1 MLNNM
6 KPIILSVL
14 LSMSSLLMMA
24 QSPVADA
31 AWKGSSDAANAD
43 SSAMRRASAKQDS
56 LGAILSMAAK
66 QDSLGAIL
74 YSQGQFAEAQRC
86 FREAAGWRKRLL
98 GRRSSAYLRSVT
110 YLASSYYQA
119 GDIKQAIAVGDS
131 LIQLITDSVSPNY
144 ADLYDVYTNQMY
156 CYYALR
162 RMDKAIDYAHKAV
175 DVLEHQDRMY
185 VHSYVHALANLGY
198 CLDVAKR
205 NDEAKRYLDHAVAIA
220 KDSLK
225 PTDNA
230 VLEAMNSQAYNYSY
244 RGDYGKAIE
253 IMYEVVQRTREA
265 TPGSPNL
272 AVRLAALS
280 YFYAAIENYE
290 GAINVTQ
297 EILPL
302 YKKFYGEDSFNYND
316 LGQRL
321 GNYYRESG
329 RVAEALPYHQRA
341 VEIAEKTYG
350 KNHREYALALGN
362 LAADYHHL
370 DSIDK
375 ALALYT
381 EAVDAMNNAD
391 SEAALIMEF
400 NITNVLADAG
410 RFDEA
415 LPEAERITK
424 LFRDSIGVNNR
435 DFPVA
440 LGHLAALYRQAG
452 KYEQSLQVK
461 RELVDIIAAR
471 VNRIFPSLTENARAE
486 FYGSMRHHF
495 NHIIPCA
502 LKAESPFATTLLYDA
517 NLVNK
522 GLLLSSSIEFA
533 RYVEQKG
540 DKELIANY
548 KQLRKLQL
556 AQQRYI
562 QQPVRYQN
570 QDTVRMRQAQIDD
583 LEQKVMTQCHEYG
596 SFMDRLRITTADV
609 RKALKKGEVAIEF
622 MQDKGRKSEG
632 EMVAL
637 ILRPEWQAPKMVHI
651 PNRDYLQQFVDM
663 RARTYLNTQLSDT
676 IWRDIIRVGQIKPTD
691 KVYFAP
697 DGALYQLA
705 IEYLP
710 YTAQYKG
717 AIQISTDTV
726 MPTMADVYNLY
737 RLSSTRELCF
747 RNSDAFKLE
756 KERLREAVLYG
767 GVYYNPENK
776 RGAIQ
781 YLPGTLSEVQAIA
794 EQIGAKNMFTAL
806 GASEEQFKQMSG
818 HAPELM
824 HIATHG
830 FCLSDVT
837 EVNAMQRTGMLL
849 ANSENAWKG
858 EDVEPSREDG
868 ILTAQEISGL
878 NLSGNQLTVLSACET
893 ALGAISSDGVMGLQ
907 RGFKKAGVHALI
919 MSLWQV
925 NDEATEKMMK
935 AFYQHLNEGL
945 TPREALR
952 SAQYDLRGF
961 KPEPIAEGDTEE
973 VQTRKLNF
981 LRQSQ
986 VRAANK
992 AKKYPFANPRYW
1004 AAFILLDATDK

>member
-1 MLNNM
+1 MNM
-6 KPIILSVL
+6 KPFILSVL
-14 LSMSSLLMMA
+14 LSMLSLTVMA
-24 QSPVADA
+24 QESVTEGDSLSMHRA
-31 AWKGSSDAANAD
+31 AAQ
-43 SSAMRRASAKQDS
+43 QDS
-56 LGAILSMAAK
+56 LGTV
-66 QDSLGAIL
+66 L
-74 YSQGQFAEAQRC
+74 YSKGQFTEAQRC

-110 YLASSYYQA
+110 YLASSYLQS

-162 RMDKAIDYAHKAV
+162 KLDKAIEYAHKAV
-175 DVLEHQDRMY
+175 DVLERQDKMY

-205 NDEAKRYLDHAVAIA
+205 NDEAKRYLDHAVVIA
-220 KDSLK
+220 NDSLK

-230 VLEAMNSQAYNYSY
+230 TLEVMNSQAYNYSY

-253 IMYEVVQRTREA
+253 IMYEVVKRTREVA
-265 TPGSPNL
+265 PESPNL
-272 AVRLAALS
+272 AIRMAALS
-280 YFYAAIENYE
+280 YFYAAIENYDD
-290 GAINVTQ
+290 AIEVTK
-297 EILPL
+297 EVLPL
-302 YKKFYGEDSFNYND
+302 YKKFYGENSFNYND

-341 VEIAEKTYG
+341 VEVAEKTYG
-350 KNHREYALALGN
+350 KEHREYALALGN
-362 LAADYHHL
+362 LAADYHQL

-381 EAVDAMNNAD
+381 EAVERMQRAD
-391 SEAALIMEF
+391 LEASLILEF

-410 RFDEA
+410 RYEEA
-415 LPEAERITK
+415 LPQAEQIIKT
-424 LFRDSIGVNNR
+424 FRDSVGIYNR

-440 LGHLAALYRQAG
+440 LGHLAALYR
-452 KYEQSLQVK
+452 KSENYEQSLKVK
-461 RELVDIIAAR
+461 REIVDIIAVR
-471 VNRIFPSLTENARAE
+471 VNQIFPSLTERARAE
-486 FYGSMRHHF
+486 YYGSLRHHF
-495 NHIIPCA
+495 NSIIPVA
-502 LKAESPFATTLLYDA
+502 LQDITPFATTLLYDA
-517 NLVNK
+517 SLINK

-533 RYVEQKG
+533 RYVEQSG
-540 DKELIANY
+540 DTALISQY
-548 KQLRKLQL
+548 KQLRKKQIALQ
-556 AQQRYI
+556 QYM
-562 QQPVRYQN
+562 QQPPKRRS
-570 QDTVRMRQAQIDD
+570 DDSIRIRQAEIND
-583 LEQKVMTQCHEYG
+583 LEQQVMIRCHAYG
-596 SFMDRLRITTADV
+596 SFMDRLRINTADV

-622 MQDKGRKSEG
+622 MQDKGKKNNG

-637 ILRPEWQAPKMVHI
+637 ILRPEWTAPKMVQI
-651 PNRDYLQQFVDM
+651 PGKDYLQEFVEL
-663 RARTYLNTQLSDT
+663 RAKTYLNTHLSDT
-676 IWRDIIRVGQIKPTD
+676 IWNDIIRVGQIKPTD

-697 DGALYQLA
+697 DGPLYQLA

-717 AIQISTDTV
+717 AAQLSTDTV
-726 MPTMADVYNLY
+726 MPTMADVYNLF

-747 RNSDAFKLE
+747 RNTEAFKLE
-756 KERLREAVLYG
+756 KSRLREAVLYG
-767 GVYYNPENK
+767 GVYYNPENA

-781 YLPGTLSEVQAIA
+781 YLPGTLSEVQSIA

-806 GASEEQFKQMSG
+806 DASEERFKKMSG
-818 HAPELM
+818 EAPELM

-837 EVNAMQRTGMLL
+837 ETNAMQRTGMLL

-868 ILTAQEISGL
+868 ILTAQEIAGL
-878 NLSGNQLTVLSACET
+878 NLTGNQLTVLSACET
-893 ALGAISSDGVMGLQ
+893 ALGAITSDGVMGLQ

-919 MSLWQV
+919 MSLWPV

-935 AFYQHLNEGL
+935 AFYQHLNEGM

-961 KPEPIAEGDTEE
+961 KPEPIEEDDTEE
-973 VQTRKLNF
+973 AQARKLNF

-986 VRAANK
+986 VKAANK
-992 AKKYPFANPRYW
+992 AKKYPFAHPRFW

>member
-1 MLNNM
+1 M
-6 KPIILSVL
+6 KKLIFFIL
-14 LSMSSLLMMA
+14 LSMSSLLVMA
-24 QSPVADA
+24 QASAVTVADDSLSMHKA
-31 AWKGSSDAANAD
+31 AAQ
-43 SSAMRRASAKQDS
+43 QDS
-56 LGAILSMAAK
+56 LGAL
-66 QDSLGAIL
+66 L
-74 YSQGQFAEAQRC
+74 YSKGQFAEAQRC
-86 FREAAGWRKRLL
+86 FREAASWRKRLL

-110 YLASSYYQA
+110 YLASSYLQS
-119 GDIKQAIAVGDS
+119 GDVKQAIAVGDS
-131 LIQLITDSVSPNY
+131 LIQLITDSVSANY

-162 RMDKAIDYAHKAV
+162 RMDKAIEYAHKAV
-175 DVLEHQDRMY
+175 DVLEHQDKMY

-220 KDSLK
+220 RDSLK

-230 VLEAMNSQAYNYSY
+230 ALEVMNSQAYNYSY

-265 TPGSPNL
+265 SPESPNL

-297 EILPL
+297 EVLQL

-341 VEIAEKTYG
+341 VEVAEKTYG
-350 KNHREYALALGN
+350 KQHREYALALGN
-362 LAADYHHL
+362 LAADYHRM

-375 ALALYT
+375 ALELYT
-381 EAVDAMNNAD
+381 EAVRCMERAD
-391 SEAALIMEF
+391 LEAALILEF
-400 NITNVLADAG
+400 NVTNVLADAG
-410 RFDEA
+410 RFNEA
-415 LPEAERITK
+415 LPQAEQIIQT
-424 LFRDSIGVNNR
+424 FRDSVGTYNR

-440 LGHLAALYRQAG
+440 LGHLAGLYRQAG
-452 KYEQSLQVK
+452 DFDKSLKAK
-461 RELVDIIAAR
+461 RELVDIVAAR
-471 VNRIFPSLTENARAE
+471 VNRIFPSLTERARAE
-486 FYGSMRHHF
+486 YYGSLRHHF
-495 NHIIPCA
+495 NYIIPCA
-502 LKAESPFATTLLYDA
+502 LQDNTPFATTLLYDA
-517 NLVNK
+517 NLINK

-533 RYVEQKG
+533 RYVEQSG
-540 DKELIANY
+540 NKELIANY
-548 KQLRKLQL
+548 KQLRKEQIALQQARQL
-556 AQQRYI
+556 PPRM
-562 QQPVRYQN
+562 QN
-570 QDTVRMRQAQIDD
+570 QDSIRIRQAIVDD

-596 SFMDRLRITTADV
+596 SFMDRLRINTADV

-622 MQDKGRKSEG
+622 MQERGRKANG
-632 EMVAL
+632 EFVAL
-637 ILRPEWQAPKMVHI
+637 ILRPEWTAPKLVQI
-651 PNRDYLQQFVDM
+651 PNKEYLQEFVDM
-663 RARTYLNTQLSDT
+663 RAKTYLNTQLSDT
-676 IWRDIIRVGQIKPTD
+676 IWKDIIRVGQIKPTD

-697 DGALYQLA
+697 DGPLYQLA

-717 AIQISTDTV
+717 AVHISTDTV

-737 RLSSTRELCF
+737 RMSSTRELCF
-747 RNSDAFKLE
+747 RNTDAFKLE
-756 KERLREAVLYG
+756 KARLREAVLYG

-781 YLPGTLSEVQAIA
+781 YLPGTLNEVQAIA
-794 EQIGAKNMFTAL
+794 EQIGAKNMFTAM

-818 HAPELM
+818 QAPELM

-837 EVNAMQRTGMLL
+837 ETNAMQRTGMLL
-849 ANSENAWKG
+849 ANSESAWKG
-858 EDVEPSREDG
+858 EDVNPSREDG
-868 ILTAQEISGL
+868 ILTAQEIAGL
-878 NLSGNQLTVLSACET
+878 NLTGNQLTVLSACET
-893 ALGAISSDGVMGLQ
+893 ALGAITSDGVMGLQ

-919 MSLWQV
+919 MSLWPV

-935 AFYQHLNEGL
+935 AFYLHLNEGM

-952 SAQYDLRGF
+952 AAQYDLRGF
-961 KPEPIAEGDTEE
+961 KPEPIEEGDTEE
-973 VQTRKLNF
+973 VQGRKLNF

-986 VRAANK
+986 VRAAKK
-992 AKKYPFANPRYW
+992 AKKFPFAHPRYW

>member
-1 MLNNM
+1 MR
-6 KPIILSVL
+6 PISLSIFLLLCSLSIHAQSTDSLSV
-14 LSMSSLLMMA
+14 A
-24 QSPVADA
+24 
-31 AWKGSSDAANAD
+31 
-43 SSAMRRASAKQDS
+43 RE
-56 LGAILSMAAK
+56 AAK
-66 QDSLGAIL
+66 QDSLGTLL
-74 YSQGQFAEAQRC
+74 YSKGQFVEAQRC

-110 YLASSYYQA
+110 YLASSYLQS
-119 GDIKQAIAVGDS
+119 GEIKQAIAVGDS

-162 RMDKAIDYAHKAV
+162 KLVKAIEYARKAV
-175 DVLEHQDRMY
+175 DVLERQDKMY

-205 NDEAKRYLDHAVAIA
+205 NDEAKRYLDHAVVIA
-220 KDSLK
+220 NDSLK

-230 VLEAMNSQAYNYSY
+230 TLEVMNSQAYNYSY

-253 IMYEVVQRTREA
+253 IMYEVVKRTREVA
-265 TPGSPNL
+265 PESPNL
-272 AVRLAALS
+272 AIRMAALS
-280 YFYAAIENYE
+280 YFYAAIENYDD
-290 GAINVTQ
+290 AI
-297 EILPL
+297 EITKEVLPL
-302 YKKFYGEDSFNYND
+302 YNKFYGENSFNYND

-329 RVAEALPYHQRA
+329 RVTEALPYHQRA
-341 VEIAEKTYG
+341 VEIAEKTFG
-350 KNHREYALALGN
+350 KEHREYALALGN

-370 DSIDK
+370 AISDKPSDISNPLDS
-375 ALALYT
+375 ALAFYT
-381 EAVDAMNNAD
+381 EAVAAMQRAD
-391 SEAALIMEF
+391 LEASLILEF

-410 RFDEA
+410 RYEEA
-415 LPEAERITK
+415 LPKAEQIVKT
-424 LFRDSIGVNNR
+424 FRDSVGIYNR

-440 LGHLAALYRQAG
+440 LGHLAALYR
-452 KYEQSLQVK
+452 KSENYEQSLKVK
-461 RELVDIIAAR
+461 REIVDIIAAR
-471 VNRIFPSLTENARAE
+471 VNQIFPSLTERARAE
-486 FYGSMRHHF
+486 YYGSMRHHF
-495 NHIIPCA
+495 NNIIPVA
-502 LKAESPFATTLLYDA
+502 LQDNTPFATTLLYDA
-517 NLVNK
+517 SLINK

-533 RYVEQKG
+533 RYVEQSG
-540 DKELIANY
+540 DTALIRQY
-548 KQLRKLQL
+548 KQLRKKQIALQ
-556 AQQRYI
+556 QYM
-562 QQPVRYQN
+562 QQPPKRRSD
-570 QDTVRMRQAQIDD
+570 DTIRIRQAEIND
-583 LEQKVMTQCHEYG
+583 LEQQVMIRCHEYG
-596 SFMDRLRITTADV
+596 SFMDRLRINTADV

-622 MQDKGRKSEG
+622 MQDKGKKNNG

-637 ILRPEWQAPKMVHI
+637 ILRPEWTAPKMVQI
-651 PNRDYLQQFVDM
+651 PGKDYLQEFVEM

-676 IWRDIIRVGQIKPTD
+676 IWNDIVRVGQIKPTD

-697 DGALYQLA
+697 DGPLYQLA

-710 YTAQYKG
+710 YTAQYTG
-717 AIQISTDTV
+717 AKQLSTDTV
-726 MPTMADVYNLY
+726 MPTMADVYNLF

-747 RNSDAFKLE
+747 RNTDAFNLE
-756 KERLREAVLYG
+756 NARLREAVLYG
-767 GVYYNPENK
+767 GVYYNPDNA

-794 EQIGAKNMFTAL
+794 AQIGAKNMFTAMD
-806 GASEEQFKQMSG
+806 ASEEKFKSMTG

-837 EVNAMQRTGMLL
+837 EANAMQRTGMLL

-868 ILTAQEISGL
+868 ILTAQEIAGL

-893 ALGAISSDGVMGLQ
+893 ALGAITSDGVMGLQ

-919 MSLWQV
+919 MSLWPV

-935 AFYQHLNEGL
+935 AFYQHLNEGM

-961 KPEPIAEGDTEE
+961 KPEPIEEEDTEE
-973 VQTRKLNF
+973 TQARKLNF

-986 VRAANK
+986 VKAANK
-992 AKKYPFANPRYW
+992 AKKYPFAHPRFW

>member
-1 MLNNM
+1 MSRKRLTMNNLNKSKNM
-6 KPIILSVL
+6 KPFILSVL
-14 LSMSSLLMMA
+14 LSMSSLLVMA
-24 QSPVADA
+24 QVTDAPAAGSEAAADTISMRNA
-31 AWKGSSDAANAD
+31 AAQ
-43 SSAMRRASAKQDS
+43 QDS
-56 LGAILSMAAK
+56 LGAL
-66 QDSLGAIL
+66 L
-74 YSQGQFAEAQRC
+74 YSKGQFTEAQRC

-110 YLASSYYQA
+110 YLASSYLQS

-162 RMDKAIDYAHKAV
+162 RMDKAIEYAHKAV
-175 DVLEHQDRMY
+175 DVLERQDKMY

-220 KDSLK
+220 RDSLK

-230 VLEAMNSQAYNYSY
+230 ALEVMNSQAYNYSY

-265 TPGSPNL
+265 SPESPNL

-297 EILPL
+297 EVLQL

-329 RVAEALPYHQRA
+329 RVQEALPYHQRA
-341 VEIAEKTYG
+341 VEVAEKTYG
-350 KNHREYALALGN
+350 KQHREYALALGN
-362 LAADYHHL
+362 LAADYHQL

-381 EAVDAMNNAD
+381 EAVDAMQRAD
-391 SEAALIMEF
+391 LEAALILEF

-410 RFDEA
+410 RFEEA
-415 LPEAERITK
+415 LPKAQQIITT
-424 LFRDSIGVNNR
+424 FRDSVGIYNR
-435 DFPVA
+435 DYPVA
-440 LGHLAALYRQAG
+440 LGHLAALYRKAG
-452 KYEQSLQVK
+452 DNETSLKVK
-461 RELVDIIAAR
+461 RELVDIVAAR
-471 VNRIFPSLTENARAE
+471 VNQIFPSLTERARAE
-486 FYGSMRHHF
+486 YYGSLRHHF
-495 NHIIPCA
+495 NYIIPCA
-502 LKAESPFATTLLYDA
+502 LQDNTPFATTLLYDA
-517 NLVNK
+517 TLINK

-533 RYVEQKG
+533 RYVEQIG
-540 DKELIANY
+540 DPQLIEDY
-548 KQLRKLQL
+548 KQLRRQQISLQ
-556 AQQRYI
+556 QYM
-562 QQPVRYQN
+562 QQPPKRQN
-570 QDTVRMRQAQIDD
+570 PDSVKIRQNAIAD
-583 LEQKVMTQCHEYG
+583 LEQRVMTKCHEYG
-596 SFMDRLRITTADV
+596 SFMDRLRINTADV
-609 RKALKKGEVAIEF
+609 KKALKKGEVAIEF
-622 MQDKGRKSEG
+622 MQDRGRKSNG

-637 ILRPEWQAPKMVHI
+637 ILRPEWTAPKMVQI
-651 PNRDYLQQFVDM
+651 PGKDYLMPFVEM

-676 IWRDIIRVGQIKPTD
+676 IWNDIIRVGQIKPTD

-717 AIQISTDTV
+717 AKQLSTDTV
-726 MPTMADVYNLY
+726 MPTMADVYNLF

-747 RNSDAFKLE
+747 RNTDAFKLE
-756 KERLREAVLYG
+756 KARLREAVLYG
-767 GVYYNPENK
+767 GIYYNPENQ

-781 YLPGTLSEVQAIA
+781 YLPGTLNEVQAIA
-794 EQIGAKNMFTAL
+794 EQIGATNMFTAM

-837 EVNAMQRTGMLL
+837 EVNAMQRTGMLF
-849 ANSENAWKG
+849 ANSEKAWKG
-858 EDVEPSREDG
+858 EDVDPSREDG
-868 ILTAQEISGL
+868 ILTAQEIAGL

-893 ALGAISSDGVMGLQ
+893 ALGAITSDGVMGLQ

-919 MSLWQV
+919 MSLWPV

-935 AFYQHLNEGL
+935 AFYKHLNEGM

-961 KPEPIAEGDTEE
+961 KPEPIVEGDTEE
-973 VQTRKLNF
+973 VQGRKLNF

>member
-1 MLNNM
+1 MR
-6 KPIILSVL
+6 PISLSIFLLLCSLSIHAQSTDSLSV
-14 LSMSSLLMMA
+14 A
-24 QSPVADA
+24 
-31 AWKGSSDAANAD
+31 
-43 SSAMRRASAKQDS
+43 RE
-56 LGAILSMAAK
+56 AAK
-66 QDSLGAIL
+66 QDSLGTLL
-74 YSQGQFAEAQRC
+74 YSKGQFVEAQRC

-110 YLASSYYQA
+110 YLASSYLQS
-119 GDIKQAIAVGDS
+119 GEIKQAIAVGDS

-162 RMDKAIDYAHKAV
+162 KLDKAIEYARKAV
-175 DVLEHQDRMY
+175 DVLERQDKMY

-205 NDEAKRYLDHAVAIA
+205 NDEAKRYLDHAVVIA
-220 KDSLK
+220 NDSLK

-230 VLEAMNSQAYNYSY
+230 TLEVMNSQAYNYSY

-253 IMYEVVQRTREA
+253 IMYEVVKRTREVA
-265 TPGSPNL
+265 PESPNL
-272 AVRLAALS
+272 AIRMAALS
-280 YFYAAIENYE
+280 YFYAAIENYDD
-290 GAINVTQ
+290 AI
-297 EILPL
+297 EITKEVLPL
-302 YKKFYGEDSFNYND
+302 YKKFYGENSFNYND

-329 RVAEALPYHQRA
+329 RVTEALPYHQRA
-341 VEIAEKTYG
+341 VEIAEKTFG
-350 KNHREYALALGN
+350 KEHREYALALGN

-370 DSIDK
+370 AISDKPSDISNPLDS
-375 ALALYT
+375 ALAFYT
-381 EAVDAMNNAD
+381 EAVAAMQRAD
-391 SEAALIMEF
+391 LEASLILEF

-410 RFDEA
+410 RYEEA
-415 LPEAERITK
+415 LPKAEQIVKT
-424 LFRDSIGVNNR
+424 FRDSVGIYNR

-440 LGHLAALYRQAG
+440 LGHLAALYR
-452 KYEQSLQVK
+452 KSENNEQSLKVK
-461 RELVDIIAAR
+461 REIVDIIAAR
-471 VNRIFPSLTENARAE
+471 VNQIFPSLTERARAE
-486 FYGSMRHHF
+486 YYGSMRHHF
-495 NHIIPCA
+495 NNIIPVA
-502 LKAESPFATTLLYDA
+502 LHDNTPFATTLLYDA
-517 NLVNK
+517 SLINK

-533 RYVEQKG
+533 RYVEQSG
-540 DKELIANY
+540 DTALIRQY
-548 KQLRKLQL
+548 KQLRKKQIALQ
-556 AQQRYI
+556 QYM
-562 QQPVRYQN
+562 QQPPKRRSD
-570 QDTVRMRQAQIDD
+570 DTIRIRQAEIND
-583 LEQKVMTQCHEYG
+583 LEQQVMIRCHEYG
-596 SFMDRLRITTADV
+596 SFMDRLRINTADV

-622 MQDKGRKSEG
+622 MQDKGKKNNG

-637 ILRPEWQAPKMVHI
+637 ILRPEWTAPKMVQI
-651 PNRDYLQQFVDM
+651 PGKDYLQEFVEM

-676 IWRDIIRVGQIKPTD
+676 IWNDIVRVGQIKPTD

-697 DGALYQLA
+697 DGPLYQLA

-710 YTAQYKG
+710 YTAQYTG
-717 AIQISTDTV
+717 AKQLSTDTV
-726 MPTMADVYNLY
+726 MPTMADVYNLF

-747 RNSDAFKLE
+747 RNTDAFKLE
-756 KERLREAVLYG
+756 KARLREAVLYG
-767 GVYYNPENK
+767 GVYYNPDNA

-794 EQIGAKNMFTAL
+794 AQIGAKNMFTAMD
-806 GASEEQFKQMSG
+806 ASEEKFKSMTG

-837 EVNAMQRTGMLL
+837 EANAMQRTGMLL

-868 ILTAQEISGL
+868 ILTAQEIAGL

-893 ALGAISSDGVMGLQ
+893 ALGAITSDGVMGLQ

-919 MSLWQV
+919 MSLWPV

-935 AFYQHLNEGL
+935 AFYQHLNEGK

-961 KPEPIAEGDTEE
+961 KPEPIEEEDTEE
-973 VQTRKLNF
+973 TQARKLNF

-986 VRAANK
+986 VKAANK
-992 AKKYPFANPRYW
+992 AKKYPFAHPRFW

>member
-1 MLNNM
+1 MNTKLFVLSLLLGVSS
-6 KPIILSVL
+6 LSVMAHAESGSASEVPVIEGDSI
-14 LSMSSLLMMA
+14 SM
-24 QSPVADA
+24 QRA
-31 AWKGSSDAANAD
+31 AS
-43 SSAMRRASAKQDS
+43 R
-56 LGAILSMAAK
+56 

-110 YLASSYYQA
+110 YLASSYYQS

-162 RMDKAIDYAHKAV
+162 RMDKAIEYAHKAV
-175 DVLEHQDRMY
+175 DVLERQDKMY
-185 VHSYVHALANLGY
+185 VHSYVHALSNLGY

-205 NDEAKRYLDHAVAIA
+205 NDEAKRYLDHAAVIA
-220 KDSLK
+220 NDSLK

-230 VLEAMNSQAYNYSY
+230 TLEVMNSQAYNYSY

-253 IMYEVVQRTREA
+253 IMYEVVKRTREVS
-265 TPGSPNL
+265 PESPNL

-280 YFYAAIENYE
+280 YFYAAIENYDD
-290 GAINVTQ
+290 AIEVTK
-297 EILPL
+297 EVLPL
-302 YKKFYGEDSFNYND
+302 YKKFYGENSFNYND

-350 KNHREYALALGN
+350 KQHREYALALGN
-362 LAADYHHL
+362 LAADYHQL
-370 DSIDK
+370 DSIDR

-391 SEAALIMEF
+391 SEAAMILEF

-424 LFRDSIGVNNR
+424 LFRDSIGVYNR
-435 DFPVA
+435 DYPVA

-471 VNRIFPSLTENARAE
+471 VNQIFPSLTERARAE
-486 FYGSMRHHF
+486 FYGSLRHHF

-533 RYVEQKG
+533 RFVEQKG
-540 DKELIANY
+540 NPELIADY
-548 KQLRKLQL
+548 KNLRKLQL
-556 AQQRYI
+556 AQQRYL

-583 LEQKVMTQCHEYG
+583 LEQKVMTECHEYG

-622 MQDKGRKSEG
+622 MQDKGRKSNG
-632 EMVAL
+632 EFVAL
-637 ILRPEWQAPKMVHI
+637 ILRPEWTAPKMVQI
-651 PNRDYLQQFVDM
+651 PNKDYLLQFVEM

-676 IWRDIIRVGQIKPTD
+676 IWRDILRVGQIKPTD

-697 DGALYQLA
+697 DGPLYQLA

-710 YTAQYKG
+710 YTTGYQGAAQM
-717 AIQISTDTV
+717 STDTV
-726 MPTMADVYNLY
+726 MPTMADVYNLF

-747 RNSDAFKLE
+747 RNTDAFKLE
-756 KERLREAVLYG
+756 KARLREAVLYG
-767 GVYYNPENK
+767 GVYYNPENR

-781 YLPGTLSEVQAIA
+781 YLPGTLSEVQSIA
-794 EQIGAKNMFTAL
+794 EQIGTKNMFTAM

-818 HAPELM
+818 QAPELM

-868 ILTAQEISGL
+868 ILTAQEIAGL

-893 ALGAISSDGVMGLQ
+893 ALGAITSDGVAGLQ

-919 MSLWQV
+919 MSLWPV

-935 AFYQHLNEGL
+935 AFYKHLNEGM

-961 KPEPIAEGDTEE
+961 KPERIEEEDSEE
-973 VQTRKLNF
+973 VQARKLKF

-992 AKKYPFANPRYW
+992 AKRYPFAHPRYW

>member
-1 MLNNM
+1 MR
-6 KPIILSVL
+6 PISLSIFLLLCSLSIHAQSTDSLSV
-14 LSMSSLLMMA
+14 A
-24 QSPVADA
+24 
-31 AWKGSSDAANAD
+31 
-43 SSAMRRASAKQDS
+43 RE
-56 LGAILSMAAK
+56 AAK
-66 QDSLGAIL
+66 QDSLGTLL
-74 YSQGQFAEAQRC
+74 YSKGQFVEAQRC

-110 YLASSYYQA
+110 YLASSYLQS
-119 GDIKQAIAVGDS
+119 GEIKQAIAVGDS

-162 RMDKAIDYAHKAV
+162 KLDKAIEYARKAV
-175 DVLEHQDRMY
+175 DVLERQDKMY

-205 NDEAKRYLDHAVAIA
+205 NDEAKRYLDHAVVIA
-220 KDSLK
+220 NDSLK

-230 VLEAMNSQAYNYSY
+230 TLEVMNSQAYNYSY

-253 IMYEVVQRTREA
+253 IMYEVVKRTREEA
-265 TPGSPNL
+265 PESPNL
-272 AVRLAALS
+272 AIRMAALS
-280 YFYAAIENYE
+280 YFYAAIENYDD
-290 GAINVTQ
+290 AI
-297 EILPL
+297 EITKEVLPL
-302 YKKFYGEDSFNYND
+302 YKKFYGENSFNYND

-329 RVAEALPYHQRA
+329 RVTEALPYHQRA
-341 VEIAEKTYG
+341 VEIAEKTFG
-350 KNHREYALALGN
+350 KEHREYALALGN

-370 DSIDK
+370 AISDKPSDISNPLDS
-375 ALALYT
+375 ALAFYT
-381 EAVDAMNNAD
+381 EAVAAMQRAD
-391 SEAALIMEF
+391 LEASRLLEF

-410 RFDEA
+410 RYEEA
-415 LPEAERITK
+415 LPKAEQIVKT
-424 LFRDSIGVNNR
+424 FRDSVGIYNR

-440 LGHLAALYRQAG
+440 LGHLAALYR
-452 KYEQSLQVK
+452 KSENYEQSLKVK
-461 RELVDIIAAR
+461 REIVDIIAAR
-471 VNRIFPSLTENARAE
+471 VNQIFPSLTERARAE
-486 FYGSMRHHF
+486 YYGSMRHHF
-495 NHIIPCA
+495 NNIIPVA
-502 LKAESPFATTLLYDA
+502 LQDNTPFATTLLYDA
-517 NLVNK
+517 SLINK

-533 RYVEQKG
+533 RYVEQSG
-540 DKELIANY
+540 DTALIRQY
-548 KQLRKLQL
+548 KQLRKKQIALQ
-556 AQQRYI
+556 QYM
-562 QQPVRYQN
+562 QQPPKRRSD
-570 QDTVRMRQAQIDD
+570 DTIRIRQAEIND
-583 LEQKVMTQCHEYG
+583 LEQQVMIRCHEYG
-596 SFMDRLRITTADV
+596 SFMDRLRINTADV

-622 MQDKGRKSEG
+622 MQDKGKKNNG

-637 ILRPEWQAPKMVHI
+637 ILRPEWTAPKMVQI
-651 PNRDYLQQFVDM
+651 PGKDYLQEFVEM

-676 IWRDIIRVGQIKPTD
+676 IWNDIVRVGQIKPTD

-697 DGALYQLA
+697 DGPLYQLA

-710 YTAQYKG
+710 YTAQYTG
-717 AIQISTDTV
+717 AKQLSTDTV
-726 MPTMADVYNLY
+726 MPTMADVYNLF

-747 RNSDAFKLE
+747 RNTEAFKLE
-756 KERLREAVLYG
+756 KSRLREAVLYG
-767 GVYYNPENK
+767 GVYYNPDNA

-794 EQIGAKNMFTAL
+794 AQIGAKNMFTAMD
-806 GASEEQFKQMSG
+806 ASEEKFKSMTG

-837 EVNAMQRTGMLL
+837 EANAMQRTGMLL

-868 ILTAQEISGL
+868 ILTAQEIAGL

-893 ALGAISSDGVMGLQ
+893 ALGAITSDGVMGLQ

-919 MSLWQV
+919 MSLWPV

-935 AFYQHLNEGL
+935 AFYQHLNEGM

-961 KPEPIAEGDTEE
+961 KPEPIEEEDTEE
-973 VQTRKLNF
+973 TQARKLNF

-986 VRAANK
+986 VKAANK
-992 AKKYPFANPRYW
+992 AKKYPFAHPRFW

>member
-1 MLNNM
+1 M
-6 KPIILSVL
+6 KTSIKLSIILL
-14 LSMSSLLMMA
+14 ACSLAMHA
-24 QSPVADA
+24 QSQESQPAESAVDSLNAHAIA
-31 AWKGSSDAANAD
+31 AQ
-43 SSAMRRASAKQDS
+43 QDS
-56 LGAILSMAAK
+56 LGTV
-66 QDSLGAIL
+66 L
-74 YSQGQFAEAQRC
+74 YSKGQFNEAQRC
-86 FREAAGWRKRLL
+86 FREAASWRKRLL
-98 GRRSSAYLRSVT
+98 GRRSTAYLRSVT
-110 YLASSYYQA
+110 YLASSYLQA
-119 GDIKQAIAVGDS
+119 GEVKQAIAVGDS

-162 RMDKAIDYAHKAV
+162 RMDKAIEYAHKAV
-175 DVLEHQDRMY
+175 DVLEHQDKMY
-185 VHSYVHALANLGY
+185 VHSYVHALSNLGY

-220 KDSLK
+220 NDSLK

-230 VLEAMNSQAYNYSY
+230 TLEVMNSQAYNYSY

-253 IMYEVVQRTREA
+253 IMYEVVKRTREVA
-265 TPGSPNL
+265 PESPNL
-272 AVRLAALS
+272 AIRMAALS
-280 YFYAAIENYE
+280 YFYAAIEDYDD
-290 GAINVTQ
+290 AIAVTG
-297 EILPL
+297 EVLPL
-302 YKKFYGEDSFNYND
+302 YKKFYGENSFNYND
-316 LGQRL
+316 LCQRL

-329 RVAEALPYHQRA
+329 RVEEAIPYHKRA
-341 VEIAEKTYG
+341 VEVAEQTYT
-350 KNHREYALALGN
+350 KQHREYALALGN
-362 LAADYHHL
+362 LAADYHHMALSDQPSAISNPL
-370 DSIDK
+370 DS
-375 ALALYT
+375 ALALYI
-381 EAVDAMNNAD
+381 EAVEIMQRAD
-391 SEAALIMEF
+391 LEASLILEF

-410 RFDEA
+410 RLNEA
-415 LPEAERITK
+415 LPQAEAIIKT
-424 LFRDSIGVNNR
+424 FRDSVGIYNR

-440 LGHLAALYRQAG
+440 LGHLASLYR
-452 KYEQSLQVK
+452 KTENYEQSLKVK
-461 RELVDIIAAR
+461 REIVDIIAAR
-471 VNRIFPSLTENARAE
+471 VNRVFPSLTERARAE
-486 FYGSMRHHF
+486 YYGSLRHHF
-495 NHIIPCA
+495 NSIIPVA

-517 NLVNK
+517 NLINK

-533 RYVEQKG
+533 RYVEQSK
-540 DKELIANY
+540 DTTLVNQY
-548 KQLRKLQL
+548 KQLRKKQIALQQYMQL
-556 AQQRYI
+556 PPKRRDDDSI
-562 QQPVRYQN
+562 RI
-570 QDTVRMRQAQIDD
+570 RQAEVDD
-583 LEQKVMTQCHEYG
+583 LEQQVMIRCHEYG
-596 SFMDRLRITTADV
+596 SFMDRLRINTADV

-622 MQDKGRKSEG
+622 MQDKGKKNNG

-637 ILRPEWQAPKMVHI
+637 ILRPEWTAPKMVQI
-651 PNRDYLQQFVDM
+651 PGKDYLQEFVDM

-676 IWRDIIRVGQIKPTD
+676 IWNDIIRVGQIKPTD

-697 DGALYQLA
+697 DGPLYQLA

-710 YTAQYKG
+710 YTAQYQG
-717 AIQISTDTV
+717 ATQLSTDTV
-726 MPTMADVYNLY
+726 MPTMADVYNLF

-747 RNSDAFKLE
+747 RNTEAFKLE
-756 KERLREAVLYG
+756 KARLREAVLYG
-767 GVYYNPENK
+767 GIYYNPQNA

-794 EQIGAKNMFTAL
+794 AQIGAKNMFTAMD
-806 GASEEQFKQMSG
+806 ASEEQFKKMSG
-818 HAPELM
+818 QAPELM

-837 EVNAMQRTGMLL
+837 EANAMQRTGMLF

-868 ILTAQEISGL
+868 ILTAQEIAGL

-893 ALGAISSDGVMGLQ
+893 ALGAITSDGVMGLQ

-919 MSLWQV
+919 MSLWPV

-935 AFYQHLNEGL
+935 AFYQHLNEGM

-961 KPEPIAEGDTEE
+961 KPEPIEEEDTEE

-992 AKKYPFANPRYW
+992 AKKYPFAHPRFW

>member
-1 MLNNM
+1 MTSLAVM
-6 KPIILSVL
+6 AQTPEVGSDS
-14 LSMSSLLMMA
+14 LSMHRAAA
-24 QSPVADA
+24 Q
-31 AWKGSSDAANAD
+31 
-43 SSAMRRASAKQDS
+43 QDS
-56 LGAILSMAAK
+56 LGTV
-66 QDSLGAIL
+66 L
-74 YSQGQFAEAQRC
+74 YSKGQFTEAQRC

-98 GRRSSAYLRSVT
+98 GRRSTAYLRSVT
-110 YLASSYYQA
+110 YLASSYLQS
-119 GDIKQAIAVGDS
+119 GDVKQAIAVGDS

-162 RMDKAIDYAHKAV
+162 KLDKAIEYAHKAV
-175 DVLEHQDRMY
+175 DVLERQDKMY
-185 VHSYVHALANLGY
+185 VHSYVHALSNLGY

-220 KDSLK
+220 NDSLK

-230 VLEAMNSQAYNYSY
+230 TLEVMNSQAYNYSY

-253 IMYEVVQRTREA
+253 IMYEVVKRTKQVAPE
-265 TPGSPNL
+265 SPNL
-272 AVRLAALS
+272 AIRMAALS
-280 YFYAAIENYE
+280 YFYAAIENYDD
-290 GAINVTQ
+290 AIQVTK
-297 EILPL
+297 EVLPL
-302 YKKFYGEDSFNYND
+302 YKKFYGENSFNYND
-316 LGQRL
+316 LCQRL

-329 RVAEALPYHQRA
+329 RVTEALPYHQRA
-341 VEIAEKTYG
+341 VEVAEKTYG
-350 KNHREYALALGN
+350 KDHREYALALGN

-370 DSIDK
+370 AIDDKPSAISNPLDS

-381 EAVDAMNNAD
+381 EAVKVMQRAD
-391 SEAALIMEF
+391 LEASLILEF

-410 RFDEA
+410 RYEEA
-415 LPEAERITK
+415 LPQAEQIVKT
-424 LFRDSIGVNNR
+424 FRDSVGIYNR

-440 LGHLAALYRQAG
+440 LGHLASLYR
-452 KYEQSLQVK
+452 KMDNYEQSLKVK
-461 RELVDIIAAR
+461 REIVDIIAAR
-471 VNRIFPSLTENARAE
+471 VNRIFPSLTERARVE
-486 FYGSMRHHF
+486 YYSSLRFHF
-495 NHIIPCA
+495 NNIIPAA
-502 LKAESPFATTLLYDA
+502 LHADSPFATTLMYDA
-517 NLVNK
+517 NLIDK

-533 RYVEQKG
+533 RYVEQSG
-540 DKELIANY
+540 DTALISSY
-548 KQLRKLQL
+548 KQLRKQQIALQQYMQL
-556 AQQRYI
+556 PPKRRSDDSI
-562 QQPVRYQN
+562 RI
-570 QDTVRMRQAQIDD
+570 RQAEIND
-583 LEQKVMTQCHEYG
+583 LEQQVMIRCHEYG
-596 SFMDRLRITTADV
+596 SFMDRLRIKTADV

-622 MQDKGRKSEG
+622 MQDKSKKNNG

-637 ILRPEWQAPKMVHI
+637 ILRPEWTAPKMVQI
-651 PNRDYLQQFVDM
+651 PNKDYLQEFVEL

-676 IWRDIIRVGQIKPTD
+676 IWNNIIRVGQIKPTD

-697 DGALYQLA
+697 DGPLYQLA

-710 YTAQYKG
+710 YTAQYTG
-717 AIQISTDTV
+717 AKQLSTDTV
-726 MPTMADVYNLY
+726 MPTMADVYNLF

-747 RNSDAFKLE
+747 RNTEAFKLE
-756 KERLREAVLYG
+756 KARLREAVLYG
-767 GVYYNPENK
+767 GVYYNPDNA

-781 YLPGTLSEVQAIA
+781 YLPGTLSEVQSIA
-794 EQIGAKNMFTAL
+794 AQIGAKNMFTAMD
-806 GASEEQFKQMSG
+806 ASEERFKSMTG

-837 EVNAMQRTGMLL
+837 EANAMQRTGMLL

-868 ILTAQEISGL
+868 ILTAQEIAGL

-893 ALGAISSDGVMGLQ
+893 ALGAITSDGVAGLQ

-919 MSLWQV
+919 MSLWPV

-952 SAQYDLRGF
+952 TAQYDLRGF
-961 KPEPIAEGDTEE
+961 KPEPIEE
-973 VQTRKLNF
+973 EDSEETQARKLKF

-986 VRAANK
+986 VKAANK
-992 AKKYPFANPRYW
+992 AKKYPFAHPRFW